1 VPPFEIPSCS
11 VSLFVSRYRQSVS
24 PGTDIT
30 KGIAVPPSPAPS
42 AALRH
47 QELST
52 PVAVIPRTPATN
64 HNLSTNVHSSQHAD
78 SASTRHQSASE
89 TSLLP
94 VEIDRG
100 TARTLPISAHD
111 FSFNATDNDAR
122 LGSGRLTPELDAT
135 IDGQYLGPSSAQS
148 FLGKA
153 LQRHEREAMQN
164 PVTSRDTHV
173 ETETSTLS
181 FGDVRVRQ
189 PDIAKFAW
197 PEYRTATILLER
209 FFEFASPTYR
219 YMHEPSMQ
227 DWLERMYNK
236 ADVPIATQACILLI
250 FASACVFTVDRYGDL
265 VDADHQGWDSSE
277 MYYQKAEALLSQE
290 TGPPRLESVQARFA
304 AVQYLLSS
312 SRPNKALFT
321 FGTMI
326 TLMQTLGIHR
336 KQSEKA
342 GGSEID
348 SIVVEVRRRLFWC
361 AFTLDKYLSIVMGRS
376 PLLHVDFTNQALPMI
391 VNDED
396 LTLEGVRQQK
406 PAHSRDSLLHAT
418 RAHVEIGLILARASQ
433 EQNRLPTTTGRIHV
447 EAAVRGRQDIRDWQS
462 KLTPMMSGAIHPG
475 SLIPCFRRQHGIL
488 TLARLH
494 AIMFVTRPLLLRDLS
509 NDLSKPEV
517 RQYRDHLSSCI
528 CAARETVESII
539 GSARYRVLYPAFW
552 FSQYVAF
559 SAISIIH
566 IYVIQLSR
574 KRIPA
579 NLFDPA
585 SYEGSPMHIKALYE
599 LALAGQ
605 GCLTEAGVNCAPVWR
620 YGPILESLSAQT
632 SRYITSQVNDLAHQN
647 SESVPQIAYSSTNS
661 RVEQPAS
668 QVDQA
673 STNTP
678 HDFAIPSLEMD
689 ATWTSGYESLWDNLV
704 AGDITENNLTM
715 DFWPQFD
722 NLPIGMS

>member
-1 VPPFEIPSCS
+1 M
-11 VSLFVSRYRQSVS
+11 
-24 PGTDIT
+24 
-30 KGIAVPPSPAPS
+30 
-42 AALRH
+42 
-47 QELST
+47 LST
-52 PVAVIPRTPATN
+52 PVAPIPRAPATN
-64 HNLSTNVHSSQHAD
+64 HNLSANVQSSQHAD
-78 SASTRHQSASE
+78 NASISHQPGSG
-89 TSLLP
+89 TSPLP
-94 VEIDRG
+94 VQIDRG
-100 TARTLPISAHD
+100 SARTVPVSAHD
-111 FSFNATDNDAR
+111 FSPDATDHDVVPFSA
-122 LGSGRLTPELDAT
+122 RLTPELDAT

-153 LQRHEREAMQN
+153 LQRHEREAMQH
-164 PVTSRDTHV
+164 PVTSRETHV

-181 FGDVRVRQ
+181 FGDAKVKQ

-197 PEYRTATILLER
+197 PEHRTATMLLER

-227 DWLERMYNK
+227 DWLERIYNK
-236 ADVPIATQACILLI
+236 AGVPIATQACILLI
-250 FASACVFTVDRYGDL
+250 FASACVFTVDRYGDI
-265 VDADHQGWDSSE
+265 VDADHQGWESSE
-277 MYYQKAEALLSQE
+277 IYYQKAEALLSQE

-342 GGSEID
+342 GGSRID

-396 LTLEGVRQQK
+396 LTLEDVRQQK
-406 PAHSRDSLLHAT
+406 PAHGRDSLLHAT

-447 EAAVRGRQDIRDWQS
+447 EAAVRGRQDIRDWQF

-509 NDLSKPEV
+509 TDVSEPEV

-566 IYVIQLSR
+566 IYIIQLSR

-579 NLFDPA
+579 DLFDVA
-585 SYEGSPMHIKALYE
+585 SCERESMHIKTLYE
-599 LALAGQ
+599 LALMGQ
-605 GCLTEAGVNCAPVWR
+605 DCLAEAGVNSAPVWR

-632 SRYITSQVNDLAHQN
+632 GRYITSQANNLAHGN
-647 SESVPQIAYSSTNS
+647 IELEPQITHPSTNG
-661 RVEQPAS
+661 RVEQYTNQAAQESTDAS
-668 QVDQA
+668 
-673 STNTP
+673 NE
-678 HDFAIPSLEMD
+678 FAIPSLEMD
-689 ATWTSGYESLWDNLV
+689 ATWTSGYESLWDDLV
-704 AGDITENNLTM
+704 AGNITDNNLTM

-722 NLPIGMS
+722 NLPIGMSS

>member
-1 VPPFEIPSCS
+1 V
-11 VSLFVSRYRQSVS
+11 
-24 PGTDIT
+24 T
-30 KGIAVPPSPAPS
+30 PSPAPS

-47 QELST
+47 RVLFT
-52 PVAVIPRTPATN
+52 PVATIPRTPATN
-64 HNLSTNVHSSQHAD
+64 HISFVNDQSSQHAD
-78 SASTRHQSASE
+78 DVESRHQFASR
-89 TSLLP
+89 TSPLP
-94 VEIDRG
+94 VEVDRG
-100 TARTLPISAHD
+100 TARTIPVSAHD
-111 FSFNATDNDAR
+111 FSSDATDHDAAPF
-122 LGSGRLTPELDAT
+122 STRLTPELDAT

-153 LQRHEREAMQN
+153 LQRHEREAMQH
-164 PVTSRDTHV
+164 PVTSRETHV

-181 FGDVRVRQ
+181 FGDAKVKQ

-197 PEYRTATILLER
+197 PEHRTATMLLER

-236 ADVPIATQACILLI
+236 ADVPISTQACILLI
-250 FASACVFTVDRYGDL
+250 FASACVFTVDRYGDI
-265 VDADHQGWDSSE
+265 VDADHQGWVSSE
-277 MYYQKAEALLSQE
+277 MYYQKAEDLLSQE

-336 KQSEKA
+336 KQSERA
-342 GGSEID
+342 GDSEVGSV
-348 SIVVEVRRRLFWC
+348 IVEMRRRLFWC

-376 PLLHVDFTNQALPMI
+376 PFLHVDFTNQTLPMV

-396 LTLEGVRQQK
+396 LTPGGVRQHM
-406 PAHSRDSLLHAT
+406 PAHGRDSLLHAT

-447 EAAVRGRQDIRDWQS
+447 EAALRGSQEIRDWQS
-462 KLTPMMSGAIHPG
+462 RLTPMMSGVIHPG

-509 NDLSKPEV
+509 TDLPDPGV
-517 RQYRDHLSSCI
+517 REYRDHLSSCI
-528 CAARETVESII
+528 FAARETVESVI

-566 IYVIQLSR
+566 IYIIQLSR

-579 NLFDPA
+579 DLFDA
-585 SYEGSPMHIKALYE
+585 TSCEREPMHIKTLYE
-599 LALAGQ
+599 LALVGQ
-605 GCLTEAGVNCAPVWR
+605 KCLAEAGLNSAPVWR

-632 SRYITSQVNDLAHQN
+632 SRYITSQTNSLAN
-647 SESVPQIAYSSTNS
+647 NNEGSVPQMTHTSKTS
-661 RVEQPAS
+661 RIEQPTGR
-668 QVDQA
+668 VDQT
-673 STNTP
+673 SMDTP

-689 ATWTSGYESLWDNLV
+689 ATWTSGYESLWDDLV
-704 AGDITENNLTM
+704 AGNVTENNLTT